1 LPIEAMKR
9 HLLLAAA
16 VLAGMV
22 GGVQCGGVSSSENA
36 QTGSG
41 ETAPSGDVGDAILA
55 KAYREHAAGLEV
67 GGQGTVTRILTDDT
81 EGGRHQRFIVRLA
94 SGQTLL
100 VAHNIDLA
108 PRVADLRAGD
118 TVTFRGEY
126 EWNAEGGTIHW
137 THHDPAGDHTPGWI
151 RHDGQT
157 YQ

>member
-1 LPIEAMKR
+1 MKR
-9 HLLLAAA
+9 HLLLATA

-22 GGVQCGGVSSSENA
+22 GVVQCGGVSPSEKA

-41 ETAPSGDVGDAILA
+41 DAPSGTAGDAILA

-67 GGQGTVTRILTDDT
+67 EGQGTVTRILKDDT
-81 EGGRHQRFIVRLA
+81 DGGRHQRFIVRLA

-108 PRVADLRAGD
+108 PRVDDLRVGD
-118 TVTFRGEY
+118 TLTFHGEY

-137 THHDPAGDHTPGWI
+137 THHDPTGDHTPGWI
-151 RHDGQT
+151 RHDGRT